1 MRKINKQEKKV
12 KNEKKEDNKKL
23 IDLNEQSSNDEDY
36 MINNLDNK
44 YLYDKISK

>member
-23 IDLNEQSSNDEDY
+23 IDLNELSSNDEDY